1 MNNAATLPLTHL
13 IAFYGL
19 LVIPFAMLW
28 QLKLCDTV
36 RKFAVSLLRMTFQL
50 GLIALYLEFLFRFN
64 HLWINLGWLFV
75 MLVVASS
82 LIVKQAGLSR
92 RHLFSVSFIALF
104 IASSIVLT
112 AMLLLV
118 KPTPWYDAR
127 YLVPLAGM
135 LLGNC
140 LTANILTLERFYQ
153 SIDNQYDRYMNDL
166 LLGASQWEA
175 SLPFIREALKAALN
189 PMIATTATLG
199 IVYLPGMMTGQ
210 ILGGTDP
217 ITAVAYQVMIMTGIA
232 ISTVISTVLTLMLS
246 LKVGFDGFGLLRT
259 DLMANVATAD

>member
-1 MNNAATLPLTHL
+1 MNNAATIPFTHL

-19 LVIPFAMLW
+19 LIIPFAMLW
-28 QLKLCDTV
+28 QLKLGDTL
-36 RKFAVSLLRMTFQL
+36 RKFSVSLVRMTLQL

-64 HLWINLGWLFV
+64 HLWFNLGWLLV
-75 MLVVASS
+75 MLIVASS

-92 RHLFSVSFIALF
+92 RHLFSVSFTALSV
-104 IASSIVLT
+104 ASSIVLV
-112 AMLLLV
+112 AMLMLV

-153 SIDNQYDRYMNDL
+153 SIDRQYDRYMNDL

-217 ITAVAYQVMIMTGIA
+217 VTAVAYQVMIMTGIA
-232 ISTVISTVLTLMLS
+232 ISTVISTVLTLILS
-246 LKVGFDGFGLLRT
+246 LGVGFNALGLLRAEF
-259 DLMANVATAD
+259 MADVATPE

>member
-1 MNNAATLPLTHL
+1 MSNAATIPFTQL

-19 LVIPFAMLW
+19 LIIPFAMLW
-28 QLKLCDTV
+28 QLKLGDTI
-36 RKFAVSLLRMTFQL
+36 RKFSVSLLRMTFQL

-64 HLWINLGWLFV
+64 HLWINLGWLLV
-75 MLVVASS
+75 MLIVASS

-92 RHLFSVSFIALF
+92 RHLFSASLIALLV
-104 IASSIVLT
+104 ASSIVLT

-153 SIDNQYDRYMNDL
+153 SIDSQYDRYMNDL

-175 SLPFIREALKAALN
+175 ALPFIREALKAALN

-217 ITAVAYQVMIMTGIA
+217 ITAVAYQVMIMAGIA
-232 ISTVISTVLTLMLS
+232 ISTVVSTVLILILS
-246 LKVGFDGFGLLRT
+246 LKAGFDGFGLLNQNLLINQQT
-259 DLMANVATAD
+259 TY